1 MRKIFIAFT
10 LFILTAASAFA
21 EAEIKLIPD
30 KLYAPSETMTVSDDG
45 SADIKQELMNYL
57 CAQLRTLP
65 ESIDVSD
72 FNIAIPA
79 DTAAKNNITITGA
92 QISYEEFMDILVN
105 AVYNTPEL
113 GYVLTGR
120 KPEFY
125 CNTSTGLFISFFPL
139 YITAPFDKEEF
150 ETEIDFILSSVVSS
164 DMNDTEKLL
173 ALHDYLVDSCVY
185 NIAASKKQVNAADED
200 AYAYTAYGAIVK
212 KTCVCQGYSLAMKL
226 FCDRLGIDCGYAVN
240 SGHIWNIARATDNKL
255 YHIDIT
261 YDDPLYGD
269 KTEEDGYKKNE
280 DGSLFQLGT
289 HLNFLTNDE
298 TIYEAHSTAN
308 YTETADCVSTT
319 YDTAEKKLVI
329 TDDLASTFPWYSLCG
344 RAFRQDGELWMMCK
358 GIVTK
363 DGSSKYYTPRP
374 IKFSDTSYTDVSADI
389 FPTNRR
395 LAGQIFNVIC
405 DADDNYYAALSGIPN
420 STASFYEVTYNGNT
434 LNSVK
439 LTPVTFDQKGRAFAY
454 VDNPSAKLMLLAGS
468 FSPAAYARQS
478 DRTLW

>member
-1 MRKIFIAFT
+1 MKKIFIAFT

-30 KLYAPSETMTVSDDG
+30 KLYTPSEIMSISDGG
-45 SADIKQELMNYL
+45 SADKKQELMNYL

-65 ESIDVSD
+65 ESIDVSA
-72 FNIAIPA
+72 FKIAIPA
-79 DTAAKNNITITGA
+79 ETAAKNNITITGA
-92 QISYEEFMDILVN
+92 QISYDESMDILVN

-113 GYVLTGR
+113 GYVLTGHNGY
-120 KPEFY
+120 Y
-125 CNTSTGLFISFFPL
+125 CNPDNGLITKVLPY
-139 YITAPFDKEEF
+139 YITAPFNKDEF
-150 ETEIDFILSSVVSS
+150 ETEIDFILSSVISA
-164 DMNDTEKLL
+164 DMSDTEKLL

-185 NIAASKKQVNAADED
+185 NYPASEKDVTASDED

-212 KTCVCQGYSLAMKL
+212 KTCVCQGYSMAMKL

-240 SGHIWNIARATDNKL
+240 SGHIWNIARAADGKL

-261 YDDPLYGD
+261 FDDPIYSD
-269 KTEEDGYKKNE
+269 ETEDDGHKKNE

-298 TIYEAHSTAN
+298 TIYEAHSNTK
-308 YTETADCVSTT
+308 YTETADCVSTS

-358 GIVTK
+358 GIITNV
-363 DGSSKYYTPRP
+363 GASPYYPPRP
-374 IKFSDTSYTDVSADI
+374 IKFSNTSYTDVDADI

-395 LAGQIFNVIC
+395 LGGQIFNIIC
-405 DADDNYYAALSGIPN
+405 DADDNYYAALSGTPN
-420 STASFYEVTYNGNT
+420 STASFYEVKYNGNA
-434 LNSVK
+434 LSSVK
-439 LTPVTFDQKGRAFAY
+439 LTPVTFDQKGRAFAE
-454 VDNPSAKLMLLAGS
+454 VNNSDSKLMLLADS
-468 FSPAAYARQS
+468 FAPAAYARQS
-478 DRTLW
+478 DKTLW

>member
-1 MRKIFIAFT
+1 MKKIFIAFT

-21 EAEIKLIPD
+21 AAEIKLIPD
-30 KLYAPSETMTVSDDG
+30 KLYAPSETITVSDDG

-57 CAQLRTLP
+57 CTQLRTLP

-72 FNIAIPA
+72 FNISIKPEI
-79 DTAAKNNITITGA
+79 AAEKKITITGA
-92 QISYEEFMDILVN
+92 QISYDDFFDILVN

-113 GYVLTGR
+113 GYVMSGHNGYYYNNNGLIT
-120 KPEFY
+120 EFLPY
-125 CNTSTGLFISFFPL
+125 

-150 ETEIDFILSSVVSS
+150 ETEIDFILSSVISA
-164 DMNDTEKLL
+164 DMSDTEKLL
-173 ALHDYLVDSCVY
+173 VLHDYLVDSCVY
-185 NIAASKKQVNAADED
+185 NIAASEKKVNAADEY

-240 SGHIWNIARATDNKL
+240 SGHIWNIARATNGKL

-261 YDDPLYGD
+261 YDDPIYTD
-269 KTEEDGYKKNE
+269 SSEEDGYAKNE
-280 DGSLFQLGT
+280 DGSLFQLGI

-308 YTETADCVSTT
+308 YTETADSVSTT
-319 YDTAEKKLVI
+319 YDTAESKLVI
-329 TDDLASTFPWYSLCG
+329 TDNPASTFPWYNLYG
-344 RAFRQDGELWMMCK
+344 RAFRQDGELWMMCE
-358 GIVTK
+358 GIIGNK
-363 DGSSKYYTPRP
+363 LYPTPKP
-374 IKFSDTSYTDVSADI
+374 IKFSDTSYTDVSADS

-405 DADDNYYAALSGIPN
+405 DADDNYYAALSGTPN
-420 STASFYEVTYNGNT
+420 STTSFYEVTYNGNT
-434 LNSVK
+434 LSSVK
-439 LTPVTFDQKGRAFAY
+439 LTPVTFDQKGRAFAD
-454 VDNPSAKLMLLAGS
+454 VDNPSAKLMLLADS